1 MEQTKRR
8 ALGRGLEELFNI
20 EDINYDK
27 MEEKIMETADEEE
40 IREIPINKL
49 RVNPYQ
55 PRKTFNQESLQELA
69 ESIKEH
75 GVIQPIIVKK
85 SIKDYEIVAGERRF
99 RACVLAGF
107 DKVTCY
113 IMDPSEQSAAQM
125 ALVENIQRENLTAI
139 EEAKAY
145 IQIMRQSN
153 LTQDMLAKKL
163 GKSQSTIANKIRL
176 LNLPMEI
183 QEGVS
188 SKIITERHARA
199 LLSVDS
205 DKQVDTYRKIV
216 DKHLNVRQTE
226 EYVEELVNKPK
237 KKKQVTKGFTRNIQ
251 IGINSINQCLDMIR
265 KIGIVVTS
273 EMEDDDN
280 NVKIIIKFPK

>member
-1 MEQTKRR
+1 MKENRNT
-8 ALGRGLEELFNI
+8 I
-20 EDINYDK
+20 EI
-27 MEEKIMETADEEE
+27 EVEKIKAN
-40 IREIPINKL
+40 R
-49 RVNPYQ
+49 YQ
-55 PRKTFNQESLQELA
+55 PRLQFDQNALNELSQ
-69 ESIKEH
+69 SILEN
-75 GVIQPIIVKK
+75 GLIQPITVRRV
-85 SIKDYEIVAGERRF
+85 DDHYEIIAGERRF

-273 EMEDDDN
+273 EMEDDDD

>member
-1 MEQTKRR
+1 MKENRNT
-8 ALGRGLEELFNI
+8 I
-20 EDINYDK
+20 EI
-27 MEEKIMETADEEE
+27 EVEKIKAN
-40 IREIPINKL
+40 R
-49 RVNPYQ
+49 YQ
-55 PRKTFNQESLQELA
+55 PRLQFDQSALNELSQ
-69 ESIKEH
+69 SILEN
-75 GVIQPIIVKK
+75 GLIQPITVRRV
-85 SIKDYEIVAGERRF
+85 DDHYEIIAGERRF

-199 LLSVDS
+199 LLKVDE
-205 DKQVDTYRKIV
+205 DKIEDVFLVIVNRKY
-216 DKHLNVRQTE
+216 NVAKSE
-226 EYVEELVNKPK
+226 EYIKSLGNKSHIKGVGASAAIALNTFK
-237 KKKQVTKGFTRNIQ
+237 KTYEDCKKVGIDIDLNTR
-251 IGINSINQCLDMIR
+251 
-265 KIGIVVTS
+265 
-273 EMEDDDN
+273 EYDDY
-280 NVKIIIKFPK
+280 VKIEIKIKK

>member
-1 MEQTKRR
+1 
-8 ALGRGLEELFNI
+8 
-20 EDINYDK
+20 
-27 MEEKIMETADEEE
+27 
-40 IREIPINKL
+40 
-49 RVNPYQ
+49 
-55 PRKTFNQESLQELA
+55 
-69 ESIKEH
+69 
-75 GVIQPIIVKK
+75 
-85 SIKDYEIVAGERRF
+85 
-99 RACVLAGF
+99 
-107 DKVTCY
+107 
-113 IMDPSEQSAAQM
+113 MDPSEQSAAQM

>member
-1 MEQTKRR
+1 MKENRNT
-8 ALGRGLEELFNI
+8 I
-20 EDINYDK
+20 EI
-27 MEEKIMETADEEE
+27 EVEKIKAN
-40 IREIPINKL
+40 R
-49 RVNPYQ
+49 YQ
-55 PRKTFNQESLQELA
+55 PRLQFDQNALNELA
-69 ESIKEH
+69 QSILEN
-75 GVIQPIIVKK
+75 GLIQPITVRKV
-85 SIKDYEIVAGERRF
+85 DDHYEIIAGERRF

-113 IMDPSEQSAAQM
+113 IMDPSEEKAAQM

-145 IQIMRQSN
+145 IQIMRQSG
-153 LTQDMLAKKL
+153 LTQEMLAKKL

-183 QEGVS
+183 QDGVS

-226 EYVEELVNKPK
+226 EYVDELVNKPK

-280 NVKIIIKFPK
+280 NVKIVIKFPK